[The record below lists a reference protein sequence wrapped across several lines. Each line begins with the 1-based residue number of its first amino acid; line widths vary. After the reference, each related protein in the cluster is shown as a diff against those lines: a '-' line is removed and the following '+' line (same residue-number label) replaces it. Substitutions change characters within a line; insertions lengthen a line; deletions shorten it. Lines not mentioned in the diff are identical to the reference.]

1 MNQYI
6 LIGFYL
12 ILAGAA
18 LQDIAMLRIS
28 NLFSIALILLFGAWL
43 WANGLPAT
51 LWQNAVLFAIVLL
64 LGLLLFAAK
73 WFGGGDVKF
82 LSAGALWFDLQGGL
96 ALFVYMTLCGGLLSL
111 LLVFARRMLPAG
123 VRGRLGWPG
132 LQPRGPIPYGVAISF
147 GLLLA
152 LSLNGANPDGRLRLP
167 DLHMGGFPSAP
178 SGK

>member
-43 WANGLPAT
+43 WSNGLPAT
-51 LWQNAVLFAIVLL
+51 LWQNAVLFAVVLL
-64 LGLLLFAAK
+64 LGLALFAAK

-82 LSAGALWFDLQGGL
+82 LSAGALWFNLQGGL

-111 LLVFARRMLPAG
+111 LLVIARRMIPAG
-123 VRGRLGWPG
+123 VRDRLGWPG

-152 LSLNGANPDGRLRLP
+152 LALNGANPDGRLRLP
-167 DLHMGGFPSAP
+167 DLHMSGFPTAP
-178 SGK
+178 SAK